1 MSDTEL
7 KVGEELYLRQEGRTS
22 GYMYDVKNPYTI
34 IGVSDKEIL
43 IQEALCVFDPQHNHY
58 NDMPIRIEANPK
70 GKIVE
75 LHYSD
80 KISGGCW
87 WAYKDSTG
95 RDYPLVAHFGSYAY
109 YPYMD

>member
-1 MSDTEL
+1 MIH
-7 KVGEELYLRQEGRTS
+7 VGSELYLKQEGRS
-22 GYMYDVKNPYTI
+22 YGSVAEVKTPYTVLSI
-34 IGVSDKEIL
+34 NPNSIL